1 MVRNDGMVF
10 RKEDWARLTEIA
22 SGNPDETKI
31 GAFGEQNLSIRRQG
45 SETDIS

>member
-31 GAFGEQNLSIRRQG
+31 GAFGERNPSQFEGKDRS
-45 SETDIS
+45 